1 MRCDKGS
8 GDGEVRL
15 GCSEDPVVMTTPSVY
30 SKGGREATLI
40 GPQPRAGIKR
50 GPVSAVKRLLA
61 RFGDGYPSGED
72 DRVWLAW
79 ISNNDEM
86 GGEVTFSLRGALVLP
101 QCSAYITAKIRLS
114 ISITRRSPPNLGL

>member
-8 GDGEVRL
+8 GDGEMRL
-15 GCSEDPVVMTTPSVY
+15 ECSEDPVVMTTPSVY
-30 SKGGREATLI
+30 SKGGREAILI

-86 GGEVTFSLRGALVLP
+86 GGEVTFSLRGDASL
-101 QCSAYITAKIRLS
+101 TAVCLH
-114 ISITRRSPPNLGL
+114 NCQD

>member
-1 MRCDKGS
+1 
-8 GDGEVRL
+8 
-15 GCSEDPVVMTTPSVY
+15 MTTPSVY

-61 RFGDGYPSGED
+61 RFGDGYPSGDD

-86 GGEVTFSLRGALVLP
+86 EGEVTFSLRGWELVLP
-101 QCSAYITAKIRLS
+101 QCSAYITAKIRLN
-114 ISITRRSPPNLGL
+114 ITLALPEDPRPT

>member
-1 MRCDKGS
+1 MRFDKGS

-86 GGEVTFSLRGALVLP
+86 GGEVTFSLRGGASLTALLCLHNC
-101 QCSAYITAKIRLS
+101 QD
-114 ISITRRSPPNLGL
+114 